1 MNWQRLK
8 ATFVGFLGVFLIL
21 GLILNAVGLES
32 LLLELSSANSR
43 ILLLVALS
51 TLGWLATWGI
61 GLRKILGVLDS
72 KPSYAKSFFII
83 NGAMFFNNVTPFGQ
97 AGGEPV
103 TALLISKVAKTNYER
118 SLATISTMDSLNFL
132 PSVSLAIVGTGYYA
146 TQATFEFGAYLLI
159 PVVVILVLILA
170 SVGYIAWKKRD
181 VLERVVA
188 RGVTSVVNSVLR
200 LVPKATL
207 LDESTVRSRIE
218 NFTNSIET
226 IMTDRKSIALAL
238 TAATLGWV
246 FQMIALWLSFLALEV
261 SIPLSIALFVVPLGA
276 TAGVTPLPGG
286 AGSIE
291 AVLIGVLSS
300 LLVPVVSGGTIAA
313 AVLIY
318 RGAVYI
324 IPVAIGG
331 IFASIVGVSS
341 IQNTT

>member
-1 MNWQRLK
+1 
-8 ATFVGFLGVFLIL
+8 
-21 GLILNAVGLES
+21 
-32 LLLELSSANSR
+32 
-43 ILLLVALS
+43 
-51 TLGWLATWGI
+51 
-61 GLRKILGVLDS
+61 
-72 KPSYAKSFFII
+72 
-83 NGAMFFNNVTPFGQ
+83 MFFNNVTPFGQ